1 MTFYPRD
8 YIIRQQNEISEL
20 KFYQKNKEIIN
31 NKQKIYRDKNKE
43 RINKLNREKTQKRK
57 QFSS

>member
-8 YIIRQQNEISEL
+8 YIIREKNEISEL

>member
-8 YIIRQQNEISEL
+8 YIIREKDEIAEL

-43 RINKLNREKTQKRK
+43 RINKLKREKTQKRK